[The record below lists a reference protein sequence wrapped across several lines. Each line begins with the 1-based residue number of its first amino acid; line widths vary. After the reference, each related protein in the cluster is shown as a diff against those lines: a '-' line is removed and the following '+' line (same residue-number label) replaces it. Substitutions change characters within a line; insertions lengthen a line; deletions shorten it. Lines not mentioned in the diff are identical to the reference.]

1 MSNDITNSMMLVL
14 ALYRYKNNN
23 NEGKLRN
30 LLVRIM
36 FGTLIVKYKHPY
48 LDHRQGTIIPTT
60 QRSPLDFGF
69 RCHHKL

>member
-36 FGTLIVKYKHPY
+36 FGTLIVKYKHP
-48 LDHRQGTIIPTT
+48 
-60 QRSPLDFGF
+60 
-69 RCHHKL
+69 